1 MTALAKMA
9 EVMDE
14 LGGRSWSAI
23 QRSFERMKIAEE
35 EITRAS
41 RLRSN
46 SSPERRARI
55 QRTFSVLCPPE
66 QLALKSDDVYR
77 SHARELVRRA
87 AADEDCRPGTDAEV
101 LCCMLDCSLAAPPTA
116 LVGLACARLFERVFG
131 RSIGG
136 ELSAEPWPGAVAELV
151 EDLRRKIAVPNRKL
165 KDPDHA

>member
-1 MTALAKMA
+1 MTALAKMV

-23 QRSFERMKIAEE
+23 RRSFERMKIAEE
-35 EITRAS
+35 EIARAS

-55 QRTFSVLCPPE
+55 QRAFSVLCPPE

-77 SHARELVRRA
+77 AHARELVRRA

-116 LVGLACARLFERVFG
+116 LVGLACARLFGLVVG
-131 RSIGG
+131 RSIGE

-151 EDLRRKIAVPNRKL
+151 EDLRRKIAVPSRKL
-165 KDPDHA
+165 KDPAHA